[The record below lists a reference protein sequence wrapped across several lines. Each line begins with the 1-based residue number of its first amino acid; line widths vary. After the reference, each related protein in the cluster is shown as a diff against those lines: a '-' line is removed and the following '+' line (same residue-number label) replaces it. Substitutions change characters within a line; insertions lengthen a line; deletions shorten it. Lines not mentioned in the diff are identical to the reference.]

1 MIYSSKRAEVNKYK
15 NISESA
21 SSEDIVADN
30 PFTEDDKKLTIA
42 DFMPEYTHDDEVRAN
57 NYTNPAVMEAFT
69 KHFDMSDN
77 HTRRTIMSMNEAD
90 QSSLL
95 ASLTSKLY
103 DNIVSK
109 VDDIDYG
116 EIPMTKGDVTKLSNY
131 DKLCECIALMR
142 DILKQFQQD
151 TAPIDEIRIALDYIL
166 KYRDIFM
173 RAYKLNVELPIIMYN
188 TMVLSIINAVSYMI
202 ATSVEFIKTPNKDSF
217 EVTLNKVAFAK
228 TKSHMLYTNIKRF
241 NKCCS
246 NKDFEK
252 SMNHVINQYVA
263 KHEGAVLGTA
273 GAALAGLW
281 ASSNLFKVGAIL
293 ALITA
298 IIPIMRELIFLF
310 YYTRMRVSEFFDIQA
325 DLLQVNASNIENN
338 ETMDAS
344 KKEKIVNGQMKVVGF
359 FRNLASKIAI
369 NGRKAEVDA
378 SKDIEASNRKMNID
392 DVPSASSVLF

>member
-1 MIYSSKRAEVNKYK
+1 MIYSSKRANIDKYK
-15 NISESA
+15 SMSESV
-21 SSEDIVADN
+21 SSEDMNTN
-30 PFTEDDKKLTIA
+30 PFTDEDKKLTFA
-42 DFMPEYTHDDEVRAN
+42 DYMPEVVNKDEYPVKS
-57 NYTNPAVMEAFT
+57 YYIDPAVMEAFT
-69 KHFDMSDN
+69 MHFDMTDT

-131 DKLCECIALMR
+131 DKLRECIRLLR

-151 TAPIDEIRIALDYIL
+151 TSPVDEISIALDNIVKHKDL
-166 KYRDIFM
+166 FM
-173 RAYKLNVELPIIMYN
+173 RAYRLDVELPIIMYN
-188 TMVLSIINAVSYMI
+188 NMVLSIINGVSYMI
-202 ATSVEFIKTPNKDSF
+202 ATSIEFIKTPNRDSF
-217 EVTLNKVAFAK
+217 EATLNKVAFAK

-252 SMNHVINQYVA
+252 AMNHIISQYVS
-263 KHEGAVLGTA
+263 KHEGAVLGTV
-273 GAALAGLW
+273 GAAISGLW
-281 ASSNLFKVGAIL
+281 ASSNIFKIGCVV
-293 ALITA
+293 ALLTS

-325 DLLQVNASNIENN
+325 DLLQVNASNIEND
-338 ETMDAS
+338 ETMDKT
-344 KKEKIVNGQMKVVGF
+344 KKEKIVNSQMKIVNF
-359 FRNLASKIAI
+359 FRNVANKISI
-369 NGRKAEVDA
+369 NGRKAEVEA
-378 SKDIEASNRKMNID
+378 TKDIEASNRKMNID
-392 DVPSASSVLF
+392 DMSSTSVLF

>member
-1 MIYSSKRAEVNKYK
+1 MIYSSKRDNINKYK
-15 NISESA
+15 SMSESV
-21 SSEDIVADN
+21 SSEDMNAN
-30 PFTEDDKKLTIA
+30 PFTDEDKKLTFA
-42 DFMPEYTHDDEVRAN
+42 DYMPEVAKEDEYPVQN
-57 NYTNPAVMEAFT
+57 HYVDPAVMEAFT
-69 KHFDMSDN
+69 MHFDMTDTR
-77 HTRRTIMSMNEAD
+77 TRRTIMSMNEAD

-131 DKLCECIALMR
+131 DKLRECIRLLR

-151 TAPIDEIRIALDYIL
+151 TSPVDEISIALDNIIKHKDL
-166 KYRDIFM
+166 FM
-173 RAYKLNVELPIIMYN
+173 RAYRLDVELPIIMYN
-188 TMVLSIINAVSYMI
+188 NMVLSIINGVSYMI
-202 ATSVEFIKTPNKDSF
+202 ATSIEFIKTPNRDSF

-252 SMNHVINQYVA
+252 AMNHIISHYVS
-263 KHEGAVLGTA
+263 KHEGAVLGTV
-273 GAALAGLW
+273 GAAISGLW
-281 ASSNLFKVGAIL
+281 ASSNIFKIGCVV
-293 ALITA
+293 ALLTS

-325 DLLQVNASNIENN
+325 DLLQVNASNIEND
-338 ETMDAS
+338 ETMDKT
-344 KKEKIVNGQMKVVGF
+344 KKEKIVNGQMKIVNF
-359 FRNLASKIAI
+359 FRNIANKIAI
-369 NGRKAEVDA
+369 NGRKAEVEA
-378 SKDIEASNRKMNID
+378 TKDIEVSDRKMNID
-392 DVPSASSVLF
+392 EVPSTSVLF